1 VKADEDIAML
11 NEHSQN
17 EPAAS
22 TPSHRPVGG
31 AILEAQGR
39 EIPITETMIQR
50 ACRELENVSFQAPR
64 RA

>member
-1 VKADEDIAML
+1 ML